1 MEGRNLALRG
11 ANSEQSARMSQL
23 LKSSGAMS
31 LATMLSR
38 VLGLAREVVYAH
50 FMGDKPVAGAFTL
63 AFMVPNL
70 FRRLLGEGALSA
82 AFIPVFKEKE
92 KTAGDAEMWR
102 AANAVLS
109 GLLASASALVV
120 LAVLGISLLL
130 HLSVHSGETLR
141 IVRLLH
147 AGYPWIVLISLA
159 ALVLVVLERGSETS
173 SRLRRAG
180 VGVGV
185 GLAGLFLALVGGV
198 SLALSVDLRNGQTKL
213 MLDLLRVMF
222 PYVLLVCVAAIFMGM
237 LNSRG
242 HFFVPAMGATMLN
255 VVMIA
260 SVLWLAPLIGGPLE
274 KRVFALAI
282 GVVVAGFAQA
292 IFQVP
297 LLHSEGFRYQWV
309 SPWRDETV
317 RRVVKQ
323 MIPGAVGVAAFQINV
338 LVTQGFAF
346 AVDGSVVA
354 SFNYA
359 VRLMELPQGV
369 FGISLATYLLPTLSG
384 LAAEKK
390 YPEFRATLRQ
400 GVGWLVFVNL
410 LAGVLLLT
418 LAEPMI
424 RLLFERGLFDES
436 STDRAAGALMCLA
449 PGLVAFSLVN
459 ILARAFYSL
468 GDTKTPMQISVF
480 CLVVNALLA
489 LALVSHWRQVG
500 LGIANT
506 LSALINVSLL
516 FYALRKKLKTLEMAE
531 VRRHLPALIGATIV
545 AGGIAWGLSALW
557 TAWLGHGTFALKLG
571 ELLVPMAAASAAYF
585 GLAVWLKT
593 GYTEELMGLF
603 RKRLERPKS
612 GSKDTSSTTNG
623 HE

>member
-1 MEGRNLALRG
+1 
-11 ANSEQSARMSQL
+11 MSQM
-23 LKSSGAMS
+23 LKSSGAMGV
-31 LATMLSR
+31 ATMLSR
-38 VLGLAREVVYAH
+38 VLGLAREVVYAK
-50 FMGDKPVAGAFTL
+50 FMGDTWVAGAFTL

-109 GLLASASALVV
+109 GLFASATALVA
-120 LAVLGISLLL
+120 LGVLGISLLL
-130 HLSVHSGETLR
+130 HLGAHTSDTLR
-141 IVRLLH
+141 IVRLLD

-159 ALVLVVLERGSETS
+159 ALVLVLRERGRETL
-173 SRLRRAG
+173 SRGGRAG
-180 VGVGV
+180 VGIGA
-185 GLAGLFLALVGGV
+185 GLAGLFVALLGGV
-198 SLALSVDLRNGQTKL
+198 SLVLSVNLQDGQTRL
-213 MLDLLRVMF
+213 MLDLLRWMF

-237 LNSRG
+237 LNARG

-260 SVLWLAPLIGGPLE
+260 SVLLLAPWMGKTLE
-274 KRVFALAI
+274 KQIFGLAI
-282 GVVVAGFAQA
+282 GVVLAGVAQA
-292 IFQVP
+292 IFQLP
-297 LLHSEGFRYQWV
+297 LLHSEGFAYQWV

-317 RRVVKQ
+317 RHVVKQ

-418 LAEPMI
+418 LAEPII

-436 STDRAAGALMCLA
+436 STGRAASALMCLA

-480 CLVVNALLA
+480 CLAVNALLA
-489 LALVSHWRQVG
+489 LALVSHWRQAG
-500 LGIANT
+500 LGVANT

-516 FYALRKKLKTLEMAE
+516 FYALRRKLKTLEMAE
-531 VRRHLPALIGATIV
+531 VRRHLPALLGATLV
-545 AGGIAWGLSALW
+545 AGGIAWGLAALW
-557 TAWLGHGTFALKLG
+557 EARLGHGNFALQLG
-571 ELLVPMAAASAAYF
+571 EVLVPMTVATAAYF

-593 GYTEELMGLF
+593 GYAEELIGLVRARLGRQKNG
-603 RKRLERPKS
+603 RK
-612 GSKDTSSTTNG
+612 DNNSTTNG